1 MFYFPALA
9 SAEGIATLAG
19 NEGHHAGG
27 ARRLAVGDDIWL
39 FDGHGT
45 VGRAKIS
52 AIDRRKS
59 VLQAII
65 DECCVVPAPQPRIE
79 LACALPKG
87 ERQSILLENATQL
100 GINAFWPLQCDRSI
114 VKPGANASRR
124 WQRICVEA
132 CKQSRRPHLP
142 VIHKPVR
149 PEALMSATAVMEYA
163 IWVAHPPATSRTL
176 QDLISIVRTDVLTRA
191 ILLVVG
197 PEGGFTDAEVASLVA
212 SGAQTVS
219 LGPAILRIETAAI
232 ALLAYVA
239 LRAGLDE

>member
-1 MFYFPALA
+1 MYYFPALA
-9 SAEGIATLAG
+9 SAEGTATLAG
-19 NEGHHAGG
+19 DEGHHAGG

-65 DECCVVPAPQPRIE
+65 DECRVVPAPRPRIE

-87 ERQSILLENATQL
+87 ERQSILLEMATQL
-100 GINAFWPLQCDRSI
+100 GINTFWPLQCGRSI
-114 VKPGANASRR
+114 VKPGINASRR

-142 VIHKPVR
+142 VIHEPVR
-149 PEALMSATAVMEYA
+149 PEAAAMEYA
-163 IWVAHPPATSRTL
+163 IWVAHPPATARTL
-176 QDLISIVRTDVLTRA
+176 QDLISVVRTDVPTRA

-197 PEGGFTDAEVASLVA
+197 PEGGFTDAEVSSLAA

-219 LGPAILRIETAAI
+219 LGLAILRIETAAI
-232 ALLAYVA
+232 ALPIALLAYVVLHAA
-239 LRAGLDE
+239 LNE